1 MKELLEFLIKGI
13 VPGEDVSIEE
23 EIEGDNHLF
32 SIKVSPESTGLLIGK
47 AGKTIKAIRNI
58 VKVRATLEKAG
69 VSINI
74 KN

>member
-13 VPGEDVSIEE
+13 IPDKDISVEE
-23 EIEGDNHLF
+23 KIEGESHFL
-32 SIKVSPESTGLLIGK
+32 SLKVPADSVGLVIGK

-58 VKVRATLEKAG
+58 VKVKATLEKKG
-69 VSINI
+69 VSIEI